1 MTEEQLRV
9 ILQQLRDGLSN
20 ILGSQMVAA
29 YLYGSQARGDAY
41 PDSDIDI
48 LVVLQ
53 GNFNYFEMI
62 EKTGELA
69 AKLSLDHD
77 TVISLAFAPKDSF
90 DDRRIPFL
98 LNVRQEGIAI

>member
-1 MTEEQLRV
+1 MTQEQLHI
-9 ILQQLRDGLSN
+9 ILQQLRDGLSS

-48 LVVLQ
+48 LVVLKD
-53 GNFNYFEMI
+53 NFNYFDMI
-62 EKTGELA
+62 EKTGELVA
-69 AKLSLDHD
+69 NLSLDHD
-77 TVISLAFAPKDSF
+77 TVISLAFAPKESYDF
-90 DDRRIPFL
+90 RRTPFL